1 MWMRYV
7 IGAVCAL
14 WMCGAVAAATGER
27 VALVVG
33 NAAYAQIGTLD
44 NPGNDAGLIG
54 DVLEAAGFEVTL
66 LFDATQAELNAA
78 VVAFGRTLREKG
90 PDTVG
95 LFYFA
100 GHGVQSRGKNFL
112 LPVDAAL
119 ADAADLDLVG
129 VEADVILRQ
138 MGSARNKTNIVILD
152 SCRNN
157 PFAALEGLTEPGLA
171 EMKAAPGT
179 FVSYATGPGDV
190 ALDGLGQHSPF
201 SAALADAMRTPGA
214 AIESVFK
221 QVRVRVVEET
231 RGIQTPWDT
240 SLLTTDFVFFS
251 DEVVAA
257 ADAEEA
263 SLWAEVET
271 SRNPVSFTRFLRSHP
286 DGRFAAV
293 AGAKLQALLGDS
305 SQSDTG
311 LTRALSPV
319 SVTPQAL
326 DTELYETARVSGN
339 LADYETYLET
349 FPTGVYAELVQLE
362 IAGLRLAGQQ

>member
-1 MWMRYV
+1 MMWMRLLF
-7 IGAVCAL
+7 GAVCAL
-14 WMCGAVAAATGER
+14 WACAVAAGDR
-27 VALVVG
+27 IALVVG
-33 NAAYAQIGTLD
+33 NADYAQIGTLD

-54 DVLEAAGFEVTL
+54 DVLEAAGFEVTF

-90 PDTVG
+90 PETVG

-112 LPVDAAL
+112 LPVDASL

-138 MGSARNKTNIVILD
+138 MASARNKTNIVILD

-190 ALDGLGQHSPF
+190 ALDGLGRHSPF
-201 SAALADAMRTPGA
+201 SAALADAMREPGA
-214 AIESVFK
+214 AIEAVFK
-221 QVRVRVVEET
+221 QVRVQVVEET

-240 SLLTTDFVFFS
+240 SLLTTDFVFFP

-257 ADAEEA
+257 AEAEEA
-263 SLWAEVET
+263 SFWEEVDG
-271 SRNPVSFTRFLRSHP
+271 SGNPVAFTRFLRTHP

-293 AGAKLQALLGDS
+293 ARAKLQALLDGTGTAEQ
-305 SQSDTG
+305 SQ
-311 LTRALSPV
+311 TRALSLA
-319 SVTPQAL
+319 SVTPEAL
-326 DTELYETARVSGN
+326 DAELFETARISGA
-339 LADYETYLET
+339 LAGYEAYLAR
-349 FPTGVYAELVQLE
+349 FPNGVYAELVQLE
-362 IAGLRLAGQQ
+362 IGALRTRQDQ